1 MSTPFD
7 ESADSAAAVQAKLQQ
22 LGIQLD
28 PDLPYRLDTMF
39 PRLEGWGAKGEL
51 KRKGKV
57 IRNIEPRLAEMLR
70 PGEEILYIAKGVQYS
85 FAEQYFMGIWAMTI
99 NQTVFILT
107 NVRLLM
113 IRTNGDGKPKQTAW
127 MIYYSQIETLKGSWT
142 GMLSL
147 KLRDGKSLQFSGFSK
162 SDRQTMPAVF
172 ENALEEYRARNFD
185 PRVTQSLENLCGFCH
200 TRVPKAE
207 FECRRCG
214 AEFWRPMPVA
224 IRTLLIPSWGD
235 IVLKHYIVA
244 AAEMVGYLF
253 TWGVILALLFG
264 ALRDGNPAA
273 IFGTVVVAFILL
285 VFFHGIDAIVT
296 YFVAKKGLHPKSG
309 PTRSIEAAE
318 VAPAS
323 KSI

>member
-1 MSTPFD
+1 
-7 ESADSAAAVQAKLQQ
+7 
-22 LGIQLD
+22 
-28 PDLPYRLDTMF
+28 MF

-85 FAEQYFMGIWAMTI
+85 FAEHYFMGIWAMTI

-127 MIYYSQIETLKGSWT
+127 MIYYSQIEKLKGAWT

-162 SDRQTMPAVF
+162 SDRQTMPEVF

-200 TRVPKAE
+200 TRVPKNE

-224 IRTLLIPSWGD
+224 IRTLFFPSWGD
-235 IVLKHYIVA
+235 IVLKHYVVA
-244 AAEMVGYLF
+244 AAELVGYLF
-253 TWGVILALLFG
+253 TWGVCIAILIGAINQRDPAGVFG
-264 ALRDGNPAA
+264 AL
-273 IFGTVVVAFILL
+273 VVAFFLIGI
-285 VFFHGIDAIVT
+285 FHGIDAVVT
-296 YFVAKKGLHPKSG
+296 YFVAKKGLHPKTG
-309 PTRSIEAAE
+309 PTRSIEQVE